1 KYEEP
6 SDTAPELNQDA
17 FLQHFSWTKN
27 YLLQMDEEGGA
38 VSRHAKGFGNF
49 YTLWALVALTDNLP
63 PAPELAERYGAFMQK
78 VERLAEQRDL
88 DAFLR
93 EGAAGEYALPLAYLT
108 NSRGASTDLG
118 PREERLTALKAALLG
133 EQI

>member
-1 KYEEP
+1 KLGVVTTAREKRMVDSQFISELMFMILEGRVLGFDQDGLDELYAKYEEP

-27 YLLQMDEEGGA
+27 YLLQMDEDGGA

-63 PAPELAERYGAFMQK
+63 PAPELAARYG
-78 VERLAEQRDL
+78 
-88 DAFLR
+88 
-93 EGAAGEYALPLAYLT
+93 
-108 NSRGASTDLG
+108 
-118 PREERLTALKAALLG
+118 
-133 EQI
+133 